1 MALEIQGRRC
11 GDKISLGNSANSGL
25 LAENRE
31 ISVRSRVR
39 GGAIRTRTMDPL
51 GWVCEM
57 RGEIATARSSNP
69 VSSGYSWRLLGR
81 QRVHKASQQI
91 A

>member
-31 ISVRSRVR
+31 SPLDRECVVDPA
-39 GGAIRTRTMDPL
+39 GLELRTKSLGSGLAAVPQPL
-51 GWVCEM
+51 AL
-57 RGEIATARSSNP
+57 RI
-69 VSSGYSWRLLGR
+69 
-81 QRVHKASQQI
+81 
-91 A
+91 